1 MVFTNIN
8 TLNPLFLVIFV
19 LYTLYMDIQ
28 EILIK
33 AAQLIVSLAFLVTIH
48 EFGHFIPAR
57 LFKTKVEKFYL
68 FFNPWFSL
76 LRYRKVNGIKRFS
89 WFTKE
94 TPKDWEDGSDKT
106 EWGIGWLPLGG
117 YVKIAGMIDESM
129 DKEQMAQPAKS
140 YEFRTKKPWQRL
152 IIMIGGVTVNL
163 IAGFIIYGAIA
174 WYWGGATLTTSKL
187 NQGMAIHPYLAK
199 YDVRSGDV
207 ITKVNGEEVTSFDDI
222 NRGLLLRNKT
232 ILTLTRDGKTLVRK
246 LPATI
251 DQELFQN
258 GAMSVASFRV
268 IAESAETVTPGGFA
282 EKAGMKNGDKIISI
296 NGSEVKYFDDI
307 QLSLYGKRNKK
318 ADIFVLRGNDSIM
331 IHSKV
336 TPEGTIGFASKNQF
350 TSDTLAV
357 SKVRYSL
364 GESMSKGVVG
374 GTQLLR
380 DYVAQF
386 KFVFTKKGATSVGG
400 FTRIGDMFAPVWDW
414 KVFWFNTAF
423 LSFALA
429 FMNILPIPALDGGH
443 VVFLL
448 YEWITGKEA
457 PQKILEYAQ
466 YIGFFLLLGL
476 MIYANGNDLIQLI
489 FK

>member
-1 MVFTNIN
+1 MFIKNN
-8 TLNPLFLVIFV
+8 MWNPLFLVIFA
-19 LYTLYMDIQ
+19 LYNLHMDIQ
-28 EILIK
+28 IILIK
-33 AAQLIVSLAFLVTIH
+33 AAQLIASLAFLVSIH
-48 EFGHFIPAR
+48 ELGHFIPAR

-68 FFNPWFSL
+68 FFNPWFSIF
-76 LRYRKVNGIKRFS
+76 RYRKVNGIKRFS

-94 TPKDWEDGSDKT
+94 TPKDWEDGSEKT

-129 DKEQMAQPAKS
+129 DKEQMAQPAKP

-163 IAGFIIYGAIA
+163 MAGFIIYGAIL
-174 WYWGGATLTTSKL
+174 WYWGGAELKTAKL
-187 NQGMAIHPYLAK
+187 NSGMAIHPYLEK
-199 YDVRSGDV
+199 YDVVSGDL
-207 ITKVNGEEVTSFDDI
+207 ITKVNGEEVTSFDDV

-232 ILTLTRDGKTLVRK
+232 TLTLVRDGKTLERK
-246 LPATI
+246 LPKNI

-258 GAMSVASFRV
+258 GAMSIANLRV
-268 IAESAETVTPGGFA
+268 LSDGVESITPGGLA
-282 EKAGMKNGDKIISI
+282 EKAGLKKGDRLLTID
-296 NGSEVKYFDDI
+296 GCTVTYFDDI
-307 QLSLYGKRNKK
+307 QKALYAKRSKQVN
-318 ADIFVLRGNDSIM
+318 IFVLRGIDTVLIRT
-331 IHSKV
+331 KV
-336 TPEGTIGFASKNQF
+336 TKEGTIGFAAKNVF
-350 TSDTLAV
+350 TKDTLALT
-357 SKVRYSL
+357 KVKYGL
-364 GESMSKGVVG
+364 GESMLKGVFG

-386 KFVFTKKGATSVGG
+386 KFVFTKKGATSIGG
-400 FTRIGDMFAPVWDW
+400 FTRIGDMFAPAWDW
-414 KVFWFNTAF
+414 RVFWFNTAF

-448 YEWITGKEA
+448 YEWITGREA

-466 YIGFFLLLGL
+466 YVGFFLLLGL
-476 MIYANGNDLIQLI
+476 MIYANGNDLIQLV